1 MKLEINGKTYLVTD
15 MFVVGKEDDVP
26 MRFNVFDDNYK
37 LITSITCEDEEEFKK
52 LFINYLKENKNEMV

>member
-1 MKLEINGKTYLVTD
+1 MKLKINGKTYLVTD

-26 MRFNVFDDNYK
+26 MRFNVFDDNYN
-37 LITSITCEDEEEFKK
+37 LITSITCKDEEEFKK